1 MNTDNELKELVK
13 EKYGQI
19 ASQSKELNL
28 SSCCGATSCCETKET
43 YTIMADDY
51 TKLEGYV
58 ADADLGLGCG
68 LPTEFAKI
76 KEGDTV
82 IDLGSGAG
90 NDVFI
95 ARRIV
100 GEKGKV
106 IGVDFTEAMIA
117 KARANAEKL
126 GYNNVE
132 FMQGDIESLPITAN
146 KADVIVSNCVL
157 NLVPNKHK
165 VFSEIYRVLKPGAHF
180 SISDIVLEGQLQPE
194 WREVAAMY
202 AGCISGAVQK
212 KEYLD
217 IIEEAGFANIT
228 VQKDKTIVV
237 PDQVLAEYFTEEEI
251 TTFKKSGTRIAS
263 ITVYAEKPARDERNC
278 CTPDSG
284 CC

>member
-1 MNTDNELKELVK
+1 MNTNSEIKNMVR
-13 EKYGQI
+13 EKYTAI
-19 ASQSKELNL
+19 ANQSKEQNET
-28 SSCCGATSCCETKET
+28 SCCGATGSCGTDV
-43 YTIMADDY
+43 YNIMSEDY
-51 TKLEGYV
+51 TKLEGYN

-95 ARRIV
+95 ARKFT

-106 IGVDFTEAMIA
+106 IGIDFTEAMIA

-126 GYNNVE
+126 GLQNVE
-132 FMQGDIESLPITAN
+132 FRQGDIDDMPVTAN
-146 KADVIVSNCVL
+146 YADVIVSNCVL

-165 VFSEIYRVLKPGAHF
+165 VISEIYRVLKPGGHF
-180 SISDIVLEGQLQPE
+180 SISDIVLEGELPE
-194 WREVAAMY
+194 KWRNVAELY
-202 AGCISGAVQK
+202 AGCVTGAIQK

-217 IIEEAGFANIT
+217 TIKEAGFTNIT
-228 VQKDKTIVV
+228 LQKDKAIIL
-237 PDQVLAEYFTEEEI
+237 PDDVLTNYLNAEEI
-251 TTFKKSGTRIAS
+251 IAYKNGAVKISS
-263 ITVYAEKPARDERNC
+263 ITVYAEKPTKDDRNC
-278 CTPDSG
+278 CEPGSG

>member
-1 MNTDNELKELVK
+1 MNTNSAIKEMVR
-13 EKYGQI
+13 EKYTAI
-19 ASQSKELNL
+19 ANQSKGQNET
-28 SSCCGATSCCETKET
+28 SCCGATGSCGTDV
-43 YTIMADDY
+43 YNIMSEDY
-51 TKLEGYV
+51 TKLEGYN

-95 ARRIV
+95 ARKFT

-106 IGVDFTEAMIA
+106 IGIDFTEAMIA

-126 GYNNVE
+126 GLQNVE
-132 FMQGDIESLPITAN
+132 FRQGDIDDMPVTAN
-146 KADVIVSNCVL
+146 YADVIVSNCVL

-165 VFSEIYRVLKPGAHF
+165 VISEIFRVLKPGGHF
-180 SISDIVLEGQLQPE
+180 SISDIVLEGELPE
-194 WREVAAMY
+194 KWRNVAELY
-202 AGCISGAVQK
+202 AGCVSGAIQK

-217 IIEEAGFANIT
+217 TIKETGFTNIT
-228 VQKDKTIVV
+228 LQKDKAIIL
-237 PDQVLAEYFTEEEI
+237 PDDVLANYLSAEEI
-251 TTFKKSGTRIAS
+251 TSYKNGAVKISS
-263 ITVYAEKPARDERNC
+263 ITVYAEKPAKDDRNC
-278 CTPDSG
+278 CEPGSG